1 LCTHHRVAVVAR
13 TGSGYW
19 ALKRSSPL
27 DKEASKS
34 KEAEGEKDVRGDK
47 RAENKNKRRSDVKV
61 LGEEDEESQEY
72 FIEEILSKRIRKVSN
87 PEPDTPL
94 LVGPIVMI

>member
-1 LCTHHRVAVVAR
+1 M
-13 TGSGYW
+13 
-19 ALKRSSPL
+19 
-27 DKEASKS
+27 
-34 KEAEGEKDVRGDK
+34 RGDK